1 MAGWY
6 RHQILGW
13 ISSWQ
18 MNDNGNPIQWF
29 QRWSELNFGTSNY
42 EAHKGC
48 PLWLPYREELKM
60 KSLTAWDTQLV
71 DKSMFSRIGQHSTPT
86 GTTYIHMKQSAAEYR
101 KALFL
106 QLCVQWTA
114 KSTVR
119 FTICM
124 LLLSIYNHIMVFWV
138 VTCVN
143 VGGYKCLKRTC
154 QLHLQD
160 KNERERCGHV
170 L

>member
-1 MAGWY
+1 MLLFAASWHDGIHNKFLDGYHHGKWMTMI
-6 RHQILGW
+6 ILFNGFKGDLTW
-13 ISSWQ
+13 ISGLLI
-18 MNDNGNPIQWF
+18 MDLMKDVTCDAHIKKIIQ
-29 QRWSELNFGTSNY
+29 Q
-42 EAHKGC
+42 
-48 PLWLPYREELKM
+48 
-60 KSLTAWDTQLV
+60 V